1 MLKGLEV
8 IKRHHFY
15 WEGEGETGKTFGSED
30 FQTMPA
36 SPRSEDRLGR
46 M

>member
-8 IKRHHFY
+8 TKRHHFY
-15 WEGEGETGKTFGSED
+15 WEGEGEPGKTFVYEG
-30 FQTMPA
+30 FQAMTA
-36 SPRSEDRLGR
+36 SLRNEDRLGK